1 MEIAIQ
7 QNEFI
12 VILVAIAIG
21 SIIISFGCMY
31 VIFRKAKINI
41 FALRKTVSGL
51 EEKIQGFESLILSLI
66 EKKEAD
72 STCKCNTLKV
82 E

>member
-7 QNEFI
+7 QHEFI

-31 VIFRKAKINI
+31 VFFRKAKINI

-51 EEKIQGFESLILSLI
+51 EEKKSGI
-66 EKKEAD
+66 
-72 STCKCNTLKV
+72 
-82 E
+82 